1 MTRKKAMRIAIKA
14 MEFRKRRYAVGHNS
28 YLAGY
33 RSKFTEND
41 HKKYLE
47 LTEAIKE
54 IASQA
59 RNDKR

>member
-1 MTRKKAMRIAIKA
+1 MRIAIKA

-41 HKKYLE
+41 HKKHQE
-47 LTEAIKE
+47 LNEAIKE
-54 IASQA
+54 ISLWLIQ
-59 RNDKR
+59 DKKQ